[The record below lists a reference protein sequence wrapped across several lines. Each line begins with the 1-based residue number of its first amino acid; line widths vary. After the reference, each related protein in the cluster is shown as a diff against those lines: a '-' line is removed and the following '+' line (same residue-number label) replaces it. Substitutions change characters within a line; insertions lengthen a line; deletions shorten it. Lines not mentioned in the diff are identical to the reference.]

1 MSSKP
6 EAVSERPRVLI
17 VDDAPENIR
26 LLMGFLGKM
35 CSVQAA
41 TSGPKALEFARMEPR
56 PDLILLDV
64 VMPGL
69 SGYDVCEELKRDER
83 TSGIPI
89 IFVTGLNDVD
99 DEKRGL
105 ALGAVDYISKP
116 FHAELVRARVS
127 NQLELKRH
135 RDHLER
141 EIRQRTDELVAAQRI
156 QQRLQSE
163 LDVASRLQRSMLP
176 EPLVGKKRP
185 SEFSLATYLQAAR
198 SVGGDLFDHFVL
210 EGRRLLFLV
219 GDVSDKGIPAAL
231 FMVQVRT
238 LMRSLASRSTS
249 PGDLLVELNE
259 ELCRDN
265 QACMFVT
272 VVCGFLHLDNGEM
285 QMARGGHE
293 HPVLVNAKGAVQ
305 FLEFEGGPALGL
317 CPGADFPNFS
327 MTLGDG
333 DLLALYTD
341 GVTEA
346 ANPSYEHYGEERLL
360 QSLDQSAGKT
370 PDDIM
375 SSLKTSLSAFVCGA
389 EPSDDITVLL
399 LKKSSTADTV
409 T

>member
-1 MSSKP
+1 M
-6 EAVSERPRVLI
+6 I

-69 SGYDVCEELKRDER
+69 SGYEVCEELKRDPA
-83 TSGIPI
+83 TLGIPV

-185 SEFSLATYLQAAR
+185 SEFALATYLQAAR
-198 SVGGDLFDHFVL
+198 AVGGDLFDHFEL
-210 EGRRLLFLV
+210 DGRRLLFLV

-238 LMRSLASRSTS
+238 LLRSLASRSTS
-249 PGDLLVELNE
+249 PEELLVQLNE

-272 VVCGFLHLDNGEM
+272 VVCGFLHLDSGAM
-285 QMARGGHE
+285 QLARGGHE
-293 HPVLVNAKGAVQ
+293 HPLLVEATGQVR

-317 CPGADFPNFS
+317 CPGADFPSFS

-346 ANPSYEHYGEERLL
+346 ANLAYELYGEERLL
-360 QSLDQSAGKT
+360 EVLGRSCDQD
-370 PDDIM
+370 PDQMMDA
-375 SSLKTSLSAFVCGA
+375 LKTSLADFVCEA

-399 LKKSSTADTV
+399 LRKSPSV
-409 T
+409 TGYSGL